1 MRKVFYR
8 QPDNRITC
16 PDCKIRIDVRSL
28 PSRNLRCPWCGEAL
42 DVVPDGRIRPRH
54 REESP
59 KI

>member
-28 PSRNLRCPWCGEAL
+28 PSPKLRCPWCGEAL
-42 DVVPDGRIRPRH
+42 MVVFGNHLQSLCLP
-54 REESP
+54 E
-59 KI
+59 